1 MKQYEINQFFASTE
15 SLTQIAQKIRE
26 AVLATDGEAPFAKH
40 IVYANVPGEPL
51 SFYADVL
58 HTRHIVRLEYAKCLV
73 NGREFAS
80 AQYVALALVGRD
92 EVRGNTLVRMIT
104 PNHVL
109 LPDGETLEFTL
120 SSDNSYHVGRARAA
134 ISQALLGSVIEGL
147 PKWTYGT

>member
-1 MKQYEINQFFASTE
+1 MKQYEINQFFSSTE
-15 SLTQIAQKIRE
+15 SLTQIAHKIRE
-26 AVLATDGEAPFAKH
+26 AVLATGGEAPLAN

-80 AQYVALALVGRD
+80 AQYVDITVVGRD

-109 LPDGETLEFTL
+109 LPDGESLEFPLGT
-120 SSDNSYHVGRARAA
+120 DNNYHVGRVRAA

-147 PKWTYGT
+147 PNWTYGS